1 MSVGYKDPV
10 FEYSNFILF
19 WKVGEEI
26 IVSGNNCTGTF
37 GKGFNVELAPSTSP
51 QWNSIS
57 KRLLSQNRSFQI
69 GVSSM
74 SVTDNKEFH

>member
-37 GKGFNVELAPSTSP
+37 GKGFNVELAPFYVSAVE
-51 QWNSIS
+51 QHI